1 MFGLAA
7 QARRASTSISINIA
21 EGSCKKGRAEFRRY
35 LDIALGSLA
44 ETEALRRFAR
54 DLQLD
59 SADAIKCLEIRREET
74 GKILWARYEAT
85 LNGRG
90 RPKT

>member
-7 QARRASTSISINIA
+7 QARRASTSTSINIA
-21 EGSCKKGRAEFRRY
+21 EGSCKKGRAELRRY

-44 ETEALRRFAR
+44 ETEVLRFAR